1 MLEIIA
7 AGFKAIILCSAF
19 PILRSNK
26 SVGSVKSMEKSD
38 IFTAGSIIPGQ

>member
-19 PILRSNK
+19 A
-26 SVGSVKSMEKSD
+26 
-38 IFTAGSIIPGQ
+38 IFAITGVAFVIMWRNDNEDRR

>member
-19 PILRSNK
+19 AK
-26 SVGSVKSMEKSD
+26 S
-38 IFTAGSIIPGQ
+38 AIIVVAFVIMWRNDDEDRR